1 VRQEVGE
8 LPSCHHGVIG
18 SQEGCSLQKYKDPS
32 ASRCQGVGLLPSRY
46 RDLCYKWKEETMVGI
61 GRYHS
66 GTSTLAAL
74 ASAGNG
80 RGSDH
85 FLDSITGCVW
95 RLVRSSAGAK
105 SWSSAPPI
113 SPCRPWK
120 GGQYVVGP
128 YAWQLLRSY
137 SPSQGQRWRE
147 SQQLSS
153 VPPSPACMRAGGG
166 PRLRKP
172 SYPVQDSAH
181 FRSPQHLRLFLSS
194 VALPSDQGFNHPART

>member
-1 VRQEVGE
+1 LSSVRQEVGE

-95 RLVRSSAGAK
+95 RLVRSSAGCEIMVIGAAHFSVQTLERRSVR
-105 SWSSAPPI
+105 SWSLCLAVFTLILAFTGS
-113 SPCRPWK
+113 
-120 GGQYVVGP
+120 
-128 YAWQLLRSY
+128 
-137 SPSQGQRWRE
+137 E
-147 SQQLSS
+147 
-153 VPPSPACMRAGGG
+153 
-166 PRLRKP
+166 
-172 SYPVQDSAH
+172 
-181 FRSPQHLRLFLSS
+181 
-194 VALPSDQGFNHPART
+194 VA